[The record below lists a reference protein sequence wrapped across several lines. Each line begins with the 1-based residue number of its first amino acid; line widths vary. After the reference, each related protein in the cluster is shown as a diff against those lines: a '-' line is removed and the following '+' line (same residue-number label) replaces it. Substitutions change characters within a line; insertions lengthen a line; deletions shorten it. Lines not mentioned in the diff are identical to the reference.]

1 MDVSTAK
8 IVEAGGS
15 KAKVSES
22 KQQSAINYMEDP
34 VIKARLNDIRRDL
47 YMGGIKGLVQGI
59 SVGAI
64 AIYCTNFFPS
74 YKKYYNKNNFLAAV
88 LITGDLLELLK
99 NHDIMMYIIFGCVQ
113 LLCFALW

>member
-15 KAKVSES
+15 KAKAVSES
-22 KQQSAINYMEDP
+22 KQQAAINYMEDP

-47 YMGGIKGLVQGI
+47 YMGGIKGLVQGV

-99 NHDIMMYIIFGCVQ
+99 NRLTMT
-113 LLCFALW
+113 